1 MNYDEKCQLLVIGD
15 STVGKTS
22 ILQRYV
28 DQKFQLSHLATVG
41 IDYFTKDERI
51 NNKIIRVK
59 IWDTAGQER
68 YKSLTNA
75 FFRNAQGIILVYDV
89 TNPDTFD
96 NLKYWIE
103 SIGTNLGETSSSIKR
118 IIIGN
123 KTDLT
128 REISRDDAEIFAK
141 NNGIDYFEASAKMN
155 TGVNEAVQYLV
166 QQVLIDKMAPEYR
179 DSLRLTTKL
188 NMTPK
193 QGGGCG
199 C

>member
-22 ILQRYV
+22 ILHRYTE
-28 DQKFQLSHLATVG
+28 QKFTPSHLATVG

-89 TNPDTFD
+89 TNMDSFES
-96 NLKYWIE
+96 LKDWIQ
-103 SIGTNLGETSSSIKR
+103 SIKDNIGENTEMKK

-128 REISRDDAEIFAK
+128 REVKRDDAEIFAK
-141 NNGIDYFEASAKMN
+141 NNGIEYFEASAKLN
-155 TGVNEAVQYLV
+155 SGIGEACQYLV
-166 QQVLIDKMAPEYR
+166 GQVLKDKLAIEYR
-179 DSLRLTTKL
+179 DSMRLTTKL
-188 NMTPK
+188 NNSTK
-193 QGGGCG
+193 KEGCG

>member
-41 IDYFTKDERI
+41 IDYFTRDERI

-89 TNPDTFD
+89 TNIETFD
-96 NLKYWIE
+96 NLKYWLD
-103 SIGTNLGETSSSIKR
+103 SIGTNLGDTNGIKK

-128 REISRDDAEIFAK
+128 REVSREDAEIFAK
-141 NNGIDYFEASAKMN
+141 NNGVEYFETSAKLN
-155 TGVNEAVQYLV
+155 TGINEAVQYLV

-188 NMTPK
+188 NSTSNK
-193 QGGGCG
+193 SGGCG